1 MKEIASPV
9 EQIIKRDAFIKPHS
23 PFNPFYTFGE
33 VPHRSNF
40 IPAVISTFG
49 YSRGFTD
56 AQAACFQFLEEYS
69 GFCYKNSIENYLVA
83 GGFSI
88 LRPEEQTMVIK
99 TVRGVRGTRG
109 HKTGLIQ
116 ARSEEIGEGFDRY
129 LIRAMEEKNPYL
141 QKITNGKSLK
151 PNAFLSKLKEY
162 VTREEYERHS
172 DTIILE

>member
-9 EQIIKRDAFIKPHS
+9 EQIIKRDAFVNPHS

-69 GFCYKNSIENYLVA
+69 GFCYKQSIENYLVA
-83 GGFSI
+83 GGFSV
-88 LRPEEQTMVIK
+88 LRQEEQALVVK

-109 HKTGLIQ
+109 HRTELTQ
-116 ARSEEIGEGFDRY
+116 ASSEEIGEGFDRY
-129 LIRAMEEKNPYL
+129 LIRVMEEKNPYL
-141 QKITNGKSLK
+141 QMITEGKRLE
-151 PNAFLSKLKEY
+151 PYAFLGKLKGN
-162 VTREEYERHS
+162 VAQEEYERLN